1 MIPAC
6 IASNQRYNRIT
17 LISCHQF
24 VNKCRGNAIYPQKP
38 DNIKT
43 EQLKIQKRQ
52 KKTLQIVLDAQKIS
66 TMHCN
71 ATSIL
76 FCFSYVFAAA
86 VFSYCGKIQIII
98 HGFVLVVVVAANKVT
113 VSATCMKQCT
123 IIIGFVTLLLLL
135 LLLECFYSS
144 FFVFIFLLFRI
155 IKVIKNLRASKQQTC
170 GALMIIQM

>member
-1 MIPAC
+1 MLEITLIGMIPAC

-52 KKTLQIVLDAQKIS
+52 KRHSKSYWMHKRFQQ
-66 TMHCN
+66 MHCN

-113 VSATCMKQCT
+113 VSATCMK
-123 IIIGFVTLLLLL
+123 
-135 LLLECFYSS
+135 
-144 FFVFIFLLFRI
+144 
-155 IKVIKNLRASKQQTC
+155 
-170 GALMIIQM
+170 